1 MSSGGSWLQFGNSS
15 NKFKSSYL
23 RGFLDVC
30 GNIQVR
36 EGGLTM
42 SDGDI
47 SCNGDVYINRI
58 RDHDGNLIVSSGGSG
73 TVIDDT
79 TNLTI
84 NSLTEV
90 KTTSRLTGN
99 VGIGKIPTSNALD
112 ISGNL
117 NVVGDSSFSGTQEI
131 LGSNISIG
139 KALDANYNLDVN
151 GTIRASDDVYING
164 STVISSTASITTDT
178 SGAILYIKDTRTDIS
193 NNIIMDAPNA
203 VFKSVVNGNLNRT
216 SHLEIDTT
224 NRRILP
230 FVKDAS
236 GNNVNVPGSV
246 VDGWKLG
253 GPGANR
259 FDEIYAR
266 DVKIST
272 NTLLIEDDSGNLI
285 GMSFDAATGA
295 VNYNVTTIGGE
306 QFTIKGVQTQKISS
320 GGGSIDPSLLEF
332 TGLSFGDTFDCSGVN
347 DLSTTYT
354 YDLSTTTYTP
364 NGPSSF
370 STIPGPQNLNEFL
383 SIPNT
388 DSLLG
393 SLATGDRAVIR
404 VGTDTDR
411 AADNFL
417 APIEDITNQTDKS
430 NLILIVKKKT
440 ATDLEWTLWGTES
453 DNNNNEVG
461 NYLNY
466 IELKNINMASGT
478 YFIAKTDGNIIYNI
492 SNTDLLTTDDLTGV
506 VNGDLFLYV
515 ARGSGN
521 NWTKIPVS
529 LPQTASI
536 NTQHLANQAVKTTK
550 LGLLSVTKDILASNS
565 VSTDKIASGAIT
577 ADKIGVGAIS
587 ADSFGDGSIS
597 GVKITTGTIPLDRL
611 DGNALA
617 GKQDSLTAGDNITI
631 IGSTISATVTADV
644 VDGSITNP
652 KLAVNSVQKNNIAAG
667 AVTSGKLSSITD
679 TDGAAVDYTKL
690 ADNAVITRTI
700 ADNAV
705 IERTIADDAV
715 TTSKI
720 LNGNINSDKLATSS
734 VTTGKIAPGAVNV
747 ASIIADGVVTGAK
760 LHIDAVDSFITAGAN
775 VTLTKDAGTGIVTIA
790 SSGGGGG
797 GGGTTLTST
806 TDVDVRDITV
816 HGDISGN
823 AAANFNILKMN
834 NLASHMIP
842 TMNEAFDLG
851 SASYKIRHLFLSSN
865 SLWMGDDN
873 KMDITDGTIKFKK
886 RITNKVPSGIAG
898 GNLDEAK
905 SLLAGIGRIRNVESD
920 FTLDDWQQ
928 YAKIKGVPHDVG
940 DIYLNADIEESLTGN
955 IKQWNP

>member
-1 MSSGGSWLQFGNSS
+1 MSSGGSWLQFGNTT
-15 NKFKSSYL
+15 NKFKSSYV

-36 EGGLTM
+36 QGGLTM
-42 SDGDI
+42 SHGDI

-58 RDHDGNLIVSSGGSG
+58 RDHAGNIIVSSGGSG

-99 VGIGKIPTSNALD
+99 VGIGKASTSNALD

-117 NVVGDSSFSGTQEI
+117 NVVGNSSIAGTQEI
-131 LGSNISIG
+131 LGANISIG

-151 GTIRASDDVYING
+151 GNVRSSGDIYIQG
-164 STVISSTASITTDT
+164 STIITNDASITTDA
-178 SGAILYIKDTRTDIS
+178 SSAMLYIKDTRTDIS

-216 SHLEIDTT
+216 AHLEIDTT

-236 GNNVNVPGSV
+236 GNNIDVSGSV
-246 VDGWKLG
+246 VDGWELG
-253 GPGANR
+253 GPGPNR
-259 FDEIYAR
+259 FDKIYAR

-272 NTLLIEDDSGNLI
+272 NTLLIEDDAGNQI

-295 VNYNVTTIGGE
+295 VNYNVTTLGGE

-320 GGGSIDPSLLEF
+320 GGGTIDPSLLEF
-332 TGLSFGDTFDCSGVN
+332 TGLAFGDTFDCAAVN

-354 YDLSTTTYTP
+354 YNLSTTTYTP

-370 STIPGPQNLNEFL
+370 STSAGPQNLNDFL
-383 SIPNT
+383 SITNKDT
-388 DSLLG
+388 ILG
-393 SLATGDRAVIR
+393 SMATGDRVVIR
-404 VGTDTDR
+404 SGTDTDR
-411 AADNFL
+411 TADNFL
-417 APIEDITNQTDKS
+417 APIEDATNQTDKS

-440 ATDLEWTLWGTES
+440 STDLEWTLWGTEI
-453 DNNNNEVG
+453 DNKNNEVG

-478 YFIAKTDGNIIYNI
+478 YFIAKTDGNIVYNI

-515 ARGSGN
+515 SRGSGN

-536 NTQHLANQAVKTTK
+536 DTQHLADQAVKTTK

-565 VSTDKIASGAIT
+565 VSTDKIESGAIT

-587 ADSFGDGSIS
+587 AGSFGDGSIS

-611 DGNALA
+611 DANALT

-652 KLAVNSVQKNNIAAG
+652 KLALNSVQKSNIAAG

-679 TDGAAVDYTKL
+679 ADGAAVDYTKL
-690 ADNAVITRTI
+690 ADNAVIERTI
-700 ADNAV
+700 ANNAV
-705 IERTIADDAV
+705 IERTIANNAI

-734 VTTGKIAPGAVNV
+734 VTVGKIAPGAVNV

-760 LHIDAVDSFITAGAN
+760 LHIDAVDSYITAGSN
-775 VTLTKDAGTGIVTIA
+775 VTLSKNTTTGIVTIA

-806 TDVDVRDITV
+806 TDVDVHDITV

-834 NLASHMIP
+834 NLASHIIP
-842 TMNEAFDLG
+842 TINEVFDLG

-886 RITNKVPSGIAG
+886 RIKDKVPSGIAG

-905 SLLAGIGRIRNVESD
+905 SFLAGIGRTRNIESD

-940 DIYLNADIEESLTGN
+940 EIYLNADIEESLAGN
-955 IKQWNP
+955 IKQW

>member
-15 NKFKSSYL
+15 NKFKSSYV

-36 EGGLTM
+36 QGGLTM

-47 SCNGDVYINRI
+47 SCNGDIFINRI
-58 RDHDGNLIVSSGGSG
+58 RDHAGNLIFSSGGSG

-90 KTTSRLTGN
+90 KSTSRLTGN
-99 VGIGKIPTSNALD
+99 VGIGKASTSNALD

-117 NVVGDSSFSGTQEI
+117 NVVGNSSFSGTQEI

-139 KALDANYNLDVN
+139 KVLDTNYNLDVN
-151 GTIRASDDVYING
+151 GTIRASDDVYAQG
-164 STVISSTASITTDT
+164 SLIVTSGASATTDT

-193 NNIIMDAPNA
+193 NNIIIDAPNT
-203 VFKSVVNGNLNRT
+203 VFKSVVNGDLNR
-216 SHLEIDTT
+216 SAYLEIDTT

-236 GNNVNVPGSV
+236 GNNINVPGSV

-272 NTLLIEDDSGNLI
+272 DTLLIEDDSGNLI

-295 VNYNVTTIGGE
+295 VNYNVTTALGE

-320 GGGSIDPSLLEF
+320 GGGTIDPSLLEF
-332 TGLSFGDTFDCSGVN
+332 TGLSFGDTFDSTVSN

-354 YDLSTTTYTP
+354 YNLATTTYTSNSP
-364 NGPSSF
+364 NSF
-370 STIPGPQNLNEFL
+370 STTPGPQNLNEFL
-383 SIPNT
+383 STTNK

-404 VGTDTDR
+404 VGTDVDR

-417 APIEDITNQTDKS
+417 SPVEDAMNQTNKS

-440 ATDLEWTLWGTES
+440 STILEWTVWGTET
-453 DNNNNEVG
+453 DNNNNTPG

-478 YFIAKTDGNIIYNI
+478 YFIAKTNGNIVYNI
-492 SNTDLLTTDDLTGV
+492 SNIDLLTVADLTGV
-506 VNGDLFLYV
+506 INGDLFLYV

-536 NTQHLANQAVKTTK
+536 DTQHLANQAVKTTK

-565 VSTDKIASGAIT
+565 VSTDKIEAGAIT
-577 ADKIGVGAIS
+577 ADKIGVGAIN
-587 ADSFGDGSIS
+587 ADSFGTGSIS
-597 GVKITTGTIPLDRL
+597 GVKITAGTIPLDRL
-611 DGNALA
+611 DANALV
-617 GKQDSLTAGDNITI
+617 GKQDTLIAGDNITI
-631 IGSTISATVTADV
+631 VGSTISATVTADV
-644 VDGSITNP
+644 IDGSITNS
-652 KLAVNSVQKNNIAAG
+652 KLAVNSVQKNNITAG

-679 TDGAAVDYTKL
+679 VDGAAVDYTKI

-700 ADNAV
+700 ADNA
-705 IERTIADDAV
+705 I

-720 LNGNINSDKLATSS
+720 LNGNINSDKLATAS
-734 VTTGKIAPGAVNV
+734 VTAGKIAPSAVNV
-747 ASIIADGVVTGAK
+747 TDIMTDGVVTSAK
-760 LHIDAVDSFITAGAN
+760 LQIDAVSNYIAAGTN
-775 VTLTKDAGTGIVTIA
+775 VTLSKNVATGVVTIA
-790 SSGGGGG
+790 SSGGGGGGG

-806 TDVDVRDITV
+806 TDVNVRDITV
-816 HGDISGN
+816 HG
-823 AAANFNILKMN
+823 
-834 NLASHMIP
+834 
-842 TMNEAFDLG
+842 
-851 SASYKIRHLFLSSN
+851 
-865 SLWMGDDN
+865 
-873 KMDITDGTIKFKK
+873 
-886 RITNKVPSGIAG
+886 
-898 GNLDEAK
+898 
-905 SLLAGIGRIRNVESD
+905 
-920 FTLDDWQQ
+920 
-928 YAKIKGVPHDVG
+928 
-940 DIYLNADIEESLTGN
+940 N
-955 IKQWNP
+955 IKQW

>member
-1 MSSGGSWLQFGNSS
+1 MSSSGSWLQFGNSS
-15 NKFKSSYL
+15 NKFKSSYV

-36 EGGLTM
+36 QGGLSM
-42 SDGDI
+42 SHGDI

-58 RDHDGNLIVSSGGSG
+58 RDHAGNIIVSSGGSG

-90 KTTSRLTGN
+90 KSTSRLTGN
-99 VGIGKIPTSNALD
+99 VGIGKPSTINALD
-112 ISGNL
+112 VSGNT
-117 NVVGDSSFSGTQEI
+117 NVTGNISTTGTTEI
-131 LGSNISIG
+131 LGANASVG
-139 KALDANYNLDVN
+139 KVIDTNYNLD
-151 GTIRASDDVYING
+151 ING
-164 STVISSTASITTDT
+164 NVRSSGDIYIQGSTIITNDASITTDA
-178 SGAILYIKDTRTDIS
+178 SSAMLYIKDTRTDIS

-216 SHLEIDTT
+216 AHLEIDTT
-224 NRRILP
+224 NRQILP

-246 VDGWKLG
+246 IDGWKLG

-320 GGGSIDPSLLEF
+320 GGGTIDPSLLEF
-332 TGLSFGDTFDCSGVN
+332 TGLSFGDTFDCGVSN

-354 YDLSTTTYTP
+354 YNLSTTTYTS
-364 NGPSSF
+364 NSQNSF

-393 SLATGDRAVIR
+393 SMATGDRAVIR

-411 AADNFL
+411 VADNFL
-417 APIEDITNQTDKS
+417 APIEDATNQTDKS

-440 ATDLEWTLWGTES
+440 GTILEWTLWGTES
-453 DNNNNEVG
+453 YNKNNEVG

-466 IELKNINMASGT
+466 IELKNVNMASGT

-492 SNTDLLTTDDLTGV
+492 NNTDLLTTDDLTGV

-536 NTQHLANQAVKTTK
+536 DTQHLANQAVKTTK
-550 LGLLSVTKDILASNS
+550 MGLLSVTKDILASNS
-565 VSTDKIASGAIT
+565 VSTDKILSGAIT
-577 ADKIGVGAIS
+577 ADKIGVGAIN
-587 ADSFGDGSIS
+587 AESFSDGSIS

-611 DGNALA
+611 DANALT

-631 IGSTISATVTADV
+631 VGSTISATVTADV

-652 KLAVNSVQKNNIAAG
+652 KLALNSVQKSNIAAG

-679 TDGAAVDYTKL
+679 ADGPAVDYTKL
-690 ADNAVITRTI
+690 ADNAVIERTI
-700 ADNAV
+700 ANNAI
-705 IERTIADDAV
+705 IERTIANNAI

-734 VTTGKIAPGAVNV
+734 VTIGKIAPGAVNT
-747 ASIIADGVVTGAK
+747 AGIIANGVVTGEK
-760 LHIDAVDSFITAGAN
+760 LHIDAVDSYITAGDN
-775 VTLTKDAGTGIVTIA
+775 VTLSKNTTTGIVTIA

-823 AAANFNILKMN
+823 AAANFNVLKMN
-834 NLASHMIP
+834 NLASHIIP
-842 TMNEAFDLG
+842 TINEVFDLG
-851 SASYKIRHLFLSSN
+851 SASYKIRHLFLSDN

-873 KMDITDGTIKFKK
+873 KMDITDGKIKFKK
-886 RITNKVPSGIAG
+886 RIKNKVPSGIPG

-905 SLLAGIGRIRNVESD
+905 IILARIGRIRNVESE
-920 FTLDDWQQ
+920 FSIDDWQQ
-928 YAKIKGVPHDVG
+928 YAKIKGVPHDISE
-940 DIYLNADIEESLTGN
+940 IYLNDDIEESLAGN
-955 IKQWNP
+955 IKQW

>member
-15 NKFKSSYL
+15 NKFKSSYV

-36 EGGLTM
+36 QGGLTM

-47 SCNGDVYINRI
+47 SCNGDIFINRI
-58 RDHDGNLIVSSGGSG
+58 RDHAGNLIFSSGGSG

-90 KTTSRLTGN
+90 KSTSRLTGN
-99 VGIGKIPTSNALD
+99 VGIGKASTSNALD

-117 NVVGDSSFSGTQEI
+117 NVVGNSSFSGTQEI

-139 KALDANYNLDVN
+139 KVLDTNYNLDVN
-151 GTIRASDDVYING
+151 GTIRASDDVYAQG
-164 STVISSTASITTDT
+164 SLIVTSGASATTDT

-193 NNIIMDAPNA
+193 NNIIIDAPNT
-203 VFKSVVNGNLNRT
+203 VFKSVVNGDLNR
-216 SHLEIDTT
+216 SAYLEIDTT

-236 GNNVNVPGSV
+236 GNNINVPGSV

-272 NTLLIEDDSGNLI
+272 DTLLIEDDSGNLI

-295 VNYNVTTIGGE
+295 VNYNVTTALGE

-320 GGGSIDPSLLEF
+320 GGGTIDPSLLEF
-332 TGLSFGDTFDCSGVN
+332 TGLSFGDTFDSTVSN

-354 YDLSTTTYTP
+354 YNLATTTYTSNSP
-364 NGPSSF
+364 NSF
-370 STIPGPQNLNEFL
+370 STTPGPQNLNEFL
-383 SIPNT
+383 STTNK

-404 VGTDTDR
+404 VGTDVDR

-417 APIEDITNQTDKS
+417 SPVEDAMNQTNKS

-440 ATDLEWTLWGTES
+440 STILEWTVWGTET
-453 DNNNNEVG
+453 DNNNNTPG

-478 YFIAKTDGNIIYNI
+478 YFIAKTNGNIVYNI
-492 SNTDLLTTDDLTGV
+492 SNIDLLTVADLTGV
-506 VNGDLFLYV
+506 INGDLFLYV

-536 NTQHLANQAVKTTK
+536 DTQHLANQAVKTTK

-565 VSTDKIASGAIT
+565 VSTDKIEAGAIT
-577 ADKIGVGAIS
+577 ADKIGVGAIN
-587 ADSFGDGSIS
+587 ADSFGTGSIS
-597 GVKITTGTIPLDRL
+597 GVKITAGTIPLDRL
-611 DGNALA
+611 DANALV
-617 GKQDSLTAGDNITI
+617 GKQDTLIAGDNITI
-631 IGSTISATVTADV
+631 VGSTISATVTADV
-644 VDGSITNP
+644 IDGSITNS
-652 KLAVNSVQKNNIAAG
+652 KLAVNSVQKNNITAG

-679 TDGAAVDYTKL
+679 VDGAAVDYTKI

-705 IERTIADDAV
+705 ITRTIADNAI

-720 LNGNINSDKLATSS
+720 LNGNINSDKLATAS
-734 VTTGKIAPGAVNV
+734 VTAGKIAPSAVNV
-747 ASIIADGVVTGAK
+747 TDIMTDGVVTSAK
-760 LHIDAVDSFITAGAN
+760 LQIDAVSNYIAAGTN
-775 VTLTKDAGTGIVTIA
+775 VTLSKNVATGVVTIA
-790 SSGGGGG
+790 SSGGGGGGG

-806 TDVDVRDITV
+806 TDVNVRDITV
-816 HGDISGN
+816 HG
-823 AAANFNILKMN
+823 
-834 NLASHMIP
+834 
-842 TMNEAFDLG
+842 
-851 SASYKIRHLFLSSN
+851 
-865 SLWMGDDN
+865 
-873 KMDITDGTIKFKK
+873 
-886 RITNKVPSGIAG
+886 
-898 GNLDEAK
+898 
-905 SLLAGIGRIRNVESD
+905 
-920 FTLDDWQQ
+920 
-928 YAKIKGVPHDVG
+928 
-940 DIYLNADIEESLTGN
+940 N
-955 IKQWNP
+955 IKQW